1 VRHTIHATV
10 ISILF
15 AASAAFA
22 ADEWPARSITLVGP
36 FAAGGS
42 TDITARIVAEE
53 LTRDLGKTVVVDA
66 RPGASGSLGVGSV
79 ARAAPD
85 GYTILLGT
93 SGTHAAIPHLLKD
106 LTYDPVKDFAP
117 IGQVAVIEAVLAV
130 HPNVPAKTVPEL
142 ITYAKA
148 NPGKLN
154 YGTAGPASAQHV
166 GAALFESMTGTKMT
180 HIPFRGSA
188 PAIASLVG
196 GNIDLIFGPTVEL
209 LPQIQGGTVRAIAV
223 TTTSR
228 SPQLPNLPTV
238 AETLP
243 GYELVSWSGLFA
255 PAGTS
260 PDIVK
265 KISASLMRM
274 MKDPKVSVR
283 LGEQGLRPIGS
294 STEDFTKMIPIELL
308 KWKKLI
314 EISGAKM

>member
-1 VRHTIHATV
+1 MLHAIRALV
-10 ISILF
+10 IGGVF
-15 AASAAFA
+15 AASAALA
-22 ADEWPARSITLVGP
+22 ADDWPSRPITLVGP

-42 TDITARIVAEE
+42 TDITARIVADE
-53 LTRDLGKTVVVDA
+53 LSKDLGKTVIVDA
-66 RPGASGSLGVGSV
+66 RPGASGSLGVNSV
-79 ARAAPD
+79 ARVAPD

-106 LTYDPVKDFAP
+106 LPYNPVKDFAP

-130 HPNVPAKTVPEL
+130 HPGVPAKTVNEL
-142 ITYAKA
+142 IAYAKA

-166 GAALFESMTGTKMT
+166 GAALFESMTGVKMT

-188 PAIASLVG
+188 PAITSLIG

-209 LPQIQGGTVRAIAV
+209 LPQIQGGTLRAIAV
-223 TTTSR
+223 TTTAR
-228 SPQLPNLPTV
+228 SPQLPEVPTV

-260 PDIVK
+260 PEIVK

-274 MKDPKVSVR
+274 MKDPKVRSK
-283 LGEQGLRPIGS
+283 LGEQGLQPIGS
-294 STEDFTKMIPIELL
+294 STEEFTKMIPAELE

-314 EISGAKM
+314 QISGASL

>member
-1 VRHTIHATV
+1 MLHAIRV
-10 ISILF
+10 IAAVGVL
-15 AASAAFA
+15 AASAALG
-22 ADEWPARSITLVGP
+22 ADEWPTRAITLVGP

-42 TDITARIVAEE
+42 TDITARIVAAE
-53 LTRDLGKTVVVDA
+53 LTKDLGKTVIVDA

-93 SGTHAAIPHLLKD
+93 SGTHSAIPHLLKD

-130 HPNVPAKTVPEL
+130 HPSVPAKTVAEL
-142 ITYAKA
+142 IAYAKA

-154 YGTAGPASAQHV
+154 YGTAGPASAQHI

-188 PAIASLVG
+188 PAITSLIG
-196 GNIDLIFGPTVEL
+196 GNVDIIFGPTVEL
-209 LPQIQGGTVRAIAV
+209 LPQVQGGTVRAIAV

-228 SPQLPNLPTV
+228 SPQLPDVPTV

-255 PAGTS
+255 PAGT
-260 PDIVK
+260 PPEIIK

-274 MKDPKVSVR
+274 MKDPKVKS
-283 LGEQGLRPIGS
+283 LLAEQGLQPIGS
-294 STEDFTKMIPIELL
+294 ATEDFTKMIPVELA

-314 EISGAKM
+314 EISGATM

>member
-1 VRHTIHATV
+1 MLHAIRALV
-10 ISILF
+10 IGGVF

-22 ADEWPARSITLVGP
+22 QDNWPSRTITLVGP

-42 TDITARIVAEE
+42 TDITARIVADE
-53 LTRDLGKTVVVDA
+53 LSKDLGKAVIVEA
-66 RPGASGSLGVGSV
+66 RPGASGSLGVNYV
-79 ARAAPD
+79 AKAAPD

-93 SGTHAAIPHLLKD
+93 SGTHASIPNLLKD
-106 LTYDPVKDFAP
+106 LPYNPVKDFAP

-130 HPNVPAKTVPEL
+130 HPKVPAKTVKEL
-142 ITYAKA
+142 IEYAKA

-154 YGTAGPASAQHV
+154 YGTAGPASAQHI
-166 GAALFESMTGTKMT
+166 GAALFENMTGTKMT

-188 PAIASLVG
+188 PAITSLLG

-209 LPQIQGGTVRAIAV
+209 LPQIQGGNLRAIAV
-223 TTTSR
+223 TTTAR
-228 SPQLPNLPTV
+228 SPQLPDVPTV

-255 PAGTS
+255 PARTS
-260 PDIVK
+260 PEIDK

-274 MKDPKVSVR
+274 MKDPKVKSK
-283 LGEQGLRPIGS
+283 LGEQGLQPIGS
-294 STEDFTKMIPIELL
+294 STEEFTKMIPVELE

-314 EISGAKM
+314 QISGATL